1 MAQYYHCACIHASSG
16 FFNPFH
22 CLRASLANFFLLGH
36 PQPISFPWA
45 SSAHSNSAFLWVF
58 AKSFGLS
65 RPNYYI
71 LHLWGLWVFH
81 QPFTHLIHCFEPL
94 CPILTCF
101 LSHIM
106 PMSLLLLPLGFSR
119 LVASFDAHLL
129 FFRPMIYY
137 SCHSGLMVF
146 LLIY

>member
-1 MAQYYHCACIHASSG
+1 MAQYYHWACIHASSG

-106 PMSLLLLPLGFSR
+106 PMSLRLPSLGSSR
-119 LVASFDAHLL
+119 PTCFLWVL
-129 FFRPMIYY
+129 FIIF
-137 SCHSGLMVF
+137 
-146 LLIY
+146 